1 MNSHVLKSPA
11 RSGLIALLLALA
23 VLACASESARADV
36 QWNDGTPTTSTLAQC
51 VLGTFE
57 TGAMAYAGY
66 QADPNALPHAG
77 DVFYGHAVFGAA
89 MEACNGDQY
98 GELDV
103 VLPPGVSLAIDAAH
117 PVNCFYE
124 DNQGPVQ
131 PYSPCPT
138 HAVGGTYGPQ
148 LPAGDGGGPWDM
160 PVGRLIEVQFPLV
173 SNRELKGP
181 AGGPCPETIG
191 ELSAYPQH
199 DCLITALHVADGYS
213 DPWLL
218 PDEQLFISPG
228 AAPPPAPVT
237 SKPVSGSLGSG
248 SGSGGSSASKAALK
262 VPKHLKLSKLMS
274 KGVTVRLM
282 LPRAGSTVNLSLM
295 MAHRKLAHLRRRHL
309 RAGTFRFRLRL
320 SRSARARL
328 RHVRHA
334 RLTVIEKLTKP
345 KITLRTSVVVKR

>member
-1 MNSHVLKSPA
+1 MNSHALKSPA
-11 RSGLIALLLALA
+11 RRGLIALLLALA
-23 VLACASESARADV
+23 AFASASGSARAAV
-36 QWNDGTPTTSTLAQC
+36 QWNDGTAATSTLVHC

-57 TGAMAYAGY
+57 TGALAYAGY

-89 MEACNGDQY
+89 MEACSGDQY

-117 PVNCFYE
+117 PVYCFYE

-160 PVGRLIEVQFPLV
+160 PAGRLIEVQFPLV

-181 AGGPCPETIG
+181 AGGHCPETVD

-199 DCLITALHVADGYS
+199 DCLITALHVADGFS

-218 PDEQLFISPG
+218 PNEELFISPG
-228 AAPPPAPVT
+228 AAPPSAPAPGT
-237 SKPVSGSLGSG
+237 PGSDSGSGT
-248 SGSGGSSASKAALK
+248 GSGGSSGVKAALK
-262 VPKHLKLSKLMS
+262 VTRHLKLSKLMS
-274 KGVTVRLM
+274 KGVTVRLT
-282 LPRAGSTVNLSLM
+282 LPHAGSTVNMWLM
-295 MAHRKLAHLRRRHL
+295 MGHRKLAHLRRRHL
-309 RAGTFRFRLRL
+309 RAGTLSFRLRL
-320 SRSARARL
+320 SRSARARV

-334 RLTVIEKLTKP
+334 RLTVIEKLTNP
-345 KITLRTSVVVKR
+345 KATLRTSVLVKR